1 MTFAGLQ
8 AEAQKRVACVGNSV
22 TYGYLL
28 PERETTCYP
37 SRLQEMLGSDYT
49 VGNFGH
55 SGATLLNHG
64 HRPYQSLPE
73 FKQALEFNPDIVV
86 IHLGLNDTDPR
97 NWPNYQDEF
106 VGDYTALIDSFRTV
120 NPKVEVYV
128 CRLSPIFHWHPRF
141 QSGTRDWYWQVQSAM
156 NRVAANNGAK
166 LIDLQAPLHN
176 RPDLMPD
183 ALHPDSVGARLL
195 AKQVY
200 QALTGD
206 CGGLQMP
213 MLYTDG
219 MVLQRDRNLRIAGT
233 ANAGEKVTVKIG
245 KQKKTAVAGIDGAW
259 ALELDPMKAG
269 GPYTL
274 TVEAPSGKLTYN
286 DVLVGEVWLCSGQSN
301 MAFRVN
307 QAADQAAFVA
317 HAGRRPA
324 IRIFNLTPM
333 RETYAEEWEAPVLAS
348 LNNLEYFKPSG
359 WMAADSSTVGGTTAV
374 GYAFAAMLSDSL
386 GVPVG
391 IIHNALGGS
400 PAEAWI
406 DRKTLEFEMPRIL
419 TDWRKNDHIQQWV
432 RERASQ
438 NIAKATNPY
447 QRHPYEPAYLFETGI
462 EPLAK
467 YPVRG
472 AIWYQGESNAHN
484 IECHEELFPL
494 LVDSWRNNWGDA
506 AMPFYYVQLSSL
518 NRPSWPLFRDSQ
530 RRLMSSRPAL
540 GMAVSSDRGD
550 SLDVHPR
557 LKGDIG
563 RRLASWALHDTYGHK
578 GCVPSGP
585 LYRSVDFKGNTAVV
599 SFDYAEGLAPSSGS
613 EIIGFEIADETGV
626 YHPAKAVVKGNTVS
640 LTAKEVKKP
649 MYVRY
654 GWQPFTRANLVN
666 GVGYPAST
674 FRNAVV
680 K

>member
-1 MTFAGLQ
+1 
-8 AEAQKRVACVGNSV
+8 
-22 TYGYLL
+22 
-28 PERETTCYP
+28 
-37 SRLQEMLGSDYT
+37 
-49 VGNFGH
+49 
-55 SGATLLNHG
+55 
-64 HRPYQSLPE
+64 
-73 FKQALEFNPDIVV
+73 
-86 IHLGLNDTDPR
+86 
-97 NWPNYQDEF
+97 
-106 VGDYTALIDSFRTV
+106 
-120 NPKVEVYV
+120 
-128 CRLSPIFHWHPRF
+128 
-141 QSGTRDWYWQVQSAM
+141 
-156 NRVAANNGAK
+156 
-166 LIDLQAPLHN
+166 
-176 RPDLMPD
+176 
-183 ALHPDSVGARLL
+183 
-195 AKQVY
+195 
-200 QALTGD
+200 
-206 CGGLQMP
+206 
-213 MLYTDG
+213 
-219 MVLQRDRNLRIAGT
+219 
-233 ANAGEKVTVKIG
+233 
-245 KQKKTAVAGIDGAW
+245 
-259 ALELDPMKAG
+259 
-269 GPYTL
+269 
-274 TVEAPSGKLTYN
+274 
-286 DVLVGEVWLCSGQSN
+286 
-301 MAFRVN
+301 
-307 QAADQAAFVA
+307 
-317 HAGRRPA
+317 
-324 IRIFNLTPM
+324 
-333 RETYAEEWEAPVLAS
+333 
-348 LNNLEYFKPSG
+348 
-359 WMAADSSTVGGTTAV
+359 
-374 GYAFAAMLSDSL
+374 MLSDSL